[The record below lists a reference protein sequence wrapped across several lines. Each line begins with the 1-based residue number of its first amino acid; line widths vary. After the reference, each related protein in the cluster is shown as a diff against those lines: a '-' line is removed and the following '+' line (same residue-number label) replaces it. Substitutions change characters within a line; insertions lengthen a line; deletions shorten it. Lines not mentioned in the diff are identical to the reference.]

1 MLDSKESLT
10 HEEIRIRFK
19 KLFNR
24 DMTSAEKYGFFLPS
38 EMVTKPGAQEKL
50 RNLNVSK

>member
-1 MLDSKESLT
+1 MLDSTESLT

-24 DMTSAEKYGFFLPS
+24 DMTTDEKYGFFLPS
-38 EMVTKPGAQEKL
+38 EAVTKQDVEERP
-50 RNLNVSK
+50 RRRM